1 MFKFKVEDRCIMNEC
16 EMFSAKVS
24 HGFCQIVINYDVS
37 VSESGLRIGGGGIVN
52 NNSEVEY
59 KANNELMGHKD

>member
-1 MFKFKVEDRCIMNEC
+1 LLLI
-16 EMFSAKVS
+16 
-24 HGFCQIVINYDVS
+24 IN
-37 VSESGLRIGGGGIVN
+37 VSESGLRIGGGGIAN